1 MTTPTDNDA
10 QAKALVAA
18 LAPLIAEAII
28 PQLAAKV
35 EEQVKGIKAK
45 NDELLDKLHNVAKDQ
60 EIADKIKAGEELAA
74 KTKALLDGTVPKTD
88 KGLVDFRKA
97 GEPLRISRSDA
108 RDVSKYRKA
117 RQLAADQGVELQI
130 VSED

>member
-1 MTTPTDNDA
+1 MPTNDE
-10 QAKALVAA
+10 QAKALVEA

-28 PQLAAKV
+28 PQLSAKV

-45 NDELLDKLHNVAKDQ
+45 NDELLDKLHNVAKDK
-60 EIADKIKAGEELAA
+60 EIADKIKLGDDLAA
-74 KTKALLDGTVPKTD
+74 KTKALLEGAVPKTD

-97 GEPLRISRSDA
+97 GEPLRISRADA
-108 RDVSKYRKA
+108 RDVQKYRKA
-117 RQLAADQGVELQI
+117 RDLAAEQGVPLEI

>member
-45 NDELLDKLHNVAKDQ
+45 NDELLDKLHNVTKDQ

-74 KTKALLDGTVPKTD
+74 KTKALLEGTVPKTD

-97 GEPLRISRSDA
+97 GEPLRISREDA
-108 RDVSKYRKA
+108 RDVQKYKKA
-117 RQLAADQGVELQI
+117 KALAAEQNVPLEI
-130 VSED
+130 VQD